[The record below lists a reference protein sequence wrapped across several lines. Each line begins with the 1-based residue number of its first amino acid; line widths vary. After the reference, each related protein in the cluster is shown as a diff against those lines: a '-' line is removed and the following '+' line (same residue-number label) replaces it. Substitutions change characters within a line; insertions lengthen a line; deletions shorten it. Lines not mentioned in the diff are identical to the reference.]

1 MPDHPFDIDFAPVFQ
16 AHYFG
21 EITDQD
27 LDNFLKEFS
36 NSSLGNN
43 VVFDAAGKL
52 VEIEGITVE
61 TGGFSQSGTTVT
73 ITHDGSETINVGDV
87 LNVILFVGADPGEVR
102 EELTVASVTSSTV
115 FTVTRTTSAT
125 VSAEVVSFYKE
136 DVSQSSNYSQSA
148 NTITVTHSGAE
159 TLAVGDVVDLNVTSG
174 SATTENVTV
183 TSVTSS
189 TEFKVASSTSVS
201 TSGNAT
207 FTKQNSV
214 NITAGDVDGI
224 QTTTDSLLSSKQSN
238 DLIDVLSEGEIAGF
252 HSPLEA
258 GLTQG
263 TDKYNIAALKD
274 VFLNGT
280 QVLKKSADINNLT
293 EGDFNFT
300 REDISFEPRFGTS
313 SQTALDTI
321 NEIESETAVGVEV
334 TKATPV
340 SRSISNQIDKLRI
353 TIVFPSLQ
361 EFNTSDGST
370 NGTQVNLSI
379 KITEN
384 NGTEHRVIKGTKG
397 AVIGKTNT
405 QYFRD
410 YIIKGLSNLSYPIT
424 ATVTRVTN
432 DSTDTNLQNK
442 FSWSSFTEIT
452 AEQRA
457 YVDIAHVG
465 LRFNAESFRSI
476 PTRTYRIRGIKVK
489 IPHNATVRS
498 DGSLSF
504 SGSFNGTLKT
514 DKEFTNDPAWVL
526 YDVLTNTRY
535 GASIPETAIDKFA
548 FYSASE
554 YNSTQIDDGS
564 GTGTTEARFSCNV
577 NINNQKEAFELIQ
590 DLCSVMRVQ
599 AFYEAGSITISQ
611 DRPSDPIYTFNISN
625 VTEGGFSYSNQ
636 SQKAK
641 FTKINVGFFDM
652 TTQAI
657 DYETVDDTTAQSR
670 YGIKTQT
677 IKSFATTSRGQASR
691 MAKWLLF
698 NQNNSSELVNFRI
711 TAEAG
716 VLVRPG
722 QIISVADEMK
732 QGVRRGGRIKT
743 GISTTQIEVDDTAST
758 DLVTSN
764 TAKLSVIL
772 TDGTLETKE
781 ISDISGATVTVSSA
795 FSSVPQANSVWVIE
809 NTTLEPTTWRVVNVQ
824 EEENLTFSITAASH
838 NSGKYAF
845 VEDGTALP
853 TKNFTLI
860 TKKLPAPQNLTASE
874 SLIVI
879 NNKAVARLSIS
890 FAAVK
895 GAIGYY
901 LQYKFENGNFINQQ
915 VKATDFDIDNITNG
929 KFVIRV
935 FSINAINK
943 LSERPNEIEFTSV
956 GKTALPGDV
965 QNLRV
970 ETISDQ
976 LMRLRFDK
984 STDIDVLHGGNVV
997 VRHSNLTNGNGT
1009 FTNSVDLI
1017 PALPG
1022 SVSETMLPAIDG
1034 EYILKFRDD
1043 GGRLSSGE
1051 ASVVVVNPDPLPKLL
1066 VFNDREDTDS
1076 PPFGGTKV
1084 DCFFS
1089 AEVNGLVL
1097 GSTETLDDVAD
1108 FDAIS
1113 SFDFLGAVD
1122 TTDGGTYDFANILD
1136 LGGVQPLRLTRH
1148 FVTQGFY
1155 PNDLIDSRS
1164 GNIDTWTD
1172 FDAATAFDVN
1182 AKLLVAV
1189 TSDAPSNGSS
1199 YQDSDFTGKTFN
1211 IFANGTHVGRGF
1223 KFRCEMISFDPA
1235 QSIEIDQLGYKA
1247 ELDRRTEQKSNI
1259 SSGTSASGL
1268 AVTFDN
1274 TFFTGSSGTSVSAG
1288 SQLPSIGIT
1297 ANDLGGTDK
1306 FELTNISGSGFT
1318 IKFTNAGNAVQD
1330 KIFSYTAVGF
1340 GRGS

>member
-1 MPDHPFDIDFAPVFQ
+1 MPDPFELEYALPDVMQ

-21 EITDQD
+21 HVTDENID
-27 LDNFLKEFS
+27 GFLKEFG
-36 NSSLGNN
+36 LGGLGDDI
-43 VVFDAAGKL
+43 VFDANGKL
-52 VEIEGITVE
+52 IEIDGITVE
-61 TGGFSQSGTTVT
+61 TGNFSQSGTTAT
-73 ITHDGSETINVGDV
+73 ITHDGSETIQVGDV
-87 LNVILFVGADPGEVR
+87 LNIIFVVGTNQNTPEV
-102 EELTVASVTSSTV
+102 LTVTAVSSSTV
-115 FTVTRTTSAT
+115 FTVTRSSSETIPN
-125 VSAEVVSFYKE
+125 EIVSFYFE
-136 DVSQSSNYSQSA
+136 DVPKTGTYSQSA
-148 NTITVTHSGAE
+148 NTITVTHNGTE

-174 SATTENVTV
+174 SSTTENVTV

-452 AEQRA
+452 SEQRA

-514 DKEFTNDPAWVL
+514 DKEFTNDPAWIL

-554 YNSTQIDDGS
+554 YNSTLIDDGD
-564 GTGTTEARFSCNV
+564 GGTEARFSCNV

-611 DRPSDPIYTFNISN
+611 DRPSDPVYTFNISN

-698 NQNNSSELVNFRI
+698 NQNNSSEIVNFSI

-722 QIISVADEMK
+722 QIISVADEVK

-758 DLVTSN
+758 DLVTTN

-772 TDGTLETKE
+772 SDGTLETKE
-781 ISDISGATVTVSSA
+781 ISGISGATVTVSSA

-824 EEENLTFSITAASH
+824 EQENLTFSITAASH
-838 NSGKYAF
+838 NSGKYDF
-845 VEDGTALP
+845 VEDGTPLP
-853 TKNFTLI
+853 AKSFTLI
-860 TKKLPAPQNLTASE
+860 TKKLPAPENLTASE

-915 VKATDFDIDNITNG
+915 VKATDFEIDNITNG

-943 LSERPNEIEFTSV
+943 LSERPNEIQFTSV
-956 GKTALPGDV
+956 GKTALPGDI

-997 VRHSNLTNGNGT
+997 VRHSNLTNGSGT

-1076 PPFGGTKV
+1076 PAFGGTKV

-1136 LGGVQPLRLTRH
+1136 LGAIHPLRLTRH

-1223 KFRCEMISFDPA
+1223 KFRCEMLSFDPA

-1247 ELDRRTEQKSNI
+1247 QLDRRTEQKSNI

-1274 TFFTGSSGTSVSAG
+1274 TFFTGSSTTSVSAG

-1330 KIFSYTAVGF
+1330 KTFSYTAVGF

>member
-1 MPDHPFDIDFAPVFQ
+1 MPFSDFDDLPDVDLNPFQ
-16 AHYFG
+16 LHYFG
-21 EITDQD
+21 EFTDQQ
-27 LDNFLKEFS
+27 LDGYLKEFG

-61 TGGFSQSGTTVT
+61 TGSYSQSGTTVT

-87 LNVILFVGADPGEVR
+87 LNVILNVGAVATEVR

-136 DVSQSSNYSQSA
+136 DVPLAGTYSQSA
-148 NTITVTHSGAE
+148 NTITVTHSGTE

-174 SATTENVTV
+174 SGTTENVTV

-189 TEFKVASSTSVS
+189 TEFKVASSTSVT

-207 FTKQNSV
+207 FTKQNDA
-214 NITAGDVDGI
+214 NRLAGDVDGI
-224 QTTTDSLLSSKQSN
+224 QTTTDSILSSKQSN

-361 EFNTSDGST
+361 QFNTSDGST

-432 DSTDTNLQNK
+432 DSSDTNLQNK

-554 YNSTQIDDGS
+554 YNSTLIDDGD
-564 GTGTTEARFSCNV
+564 GGTEARFSCNV

-611 DRPSDPIYTFNISN
+611 DRPSDPVYTFNISN

-636 SQKAK
+636 SQRAK

-698 NQNNSSELVNFRI
+698 NQNNSSEIVNFSI

-722 QIISVADEMK
+722 QIISVADEVK

-758 DLVTSN
+758 DLVSSN

-772 TDGTLETKE
+772 SDGTLETKE
-781 ISDISGATVTVSSA
+781 ISGISGATVTVSSA

-838 NSGKYAF
+838 NSGKYDF
-845 VEDGTALP
+845 VEDGTPLP
-853 TKNFTLI
+853 AKSFTLI
-860 TKKLPAPQNLTASE
+860 TKKLPAPENLSASE

-915 VKATDFDIDNITNG
+915 VKATDFDLDNITNG

-943 LSERPNEIEFTSV
+943 LSERPNEIQFTSV

-997 VRHSNLTNGNGT
+997 VRHSNLTNGTGT

-1199 YQDSDFTGKTFN
+1199 YQDSDFIGKTFN
-1211 IFANGTHVGRGF
+1211 TFANGTHVGRGF
-1223 KFRCEMISFDPA
+1223 KFRCEMLSFDPA
-1235 QSIEIDQLGYKA
+1235 QSIEIDQLGYSA
-1247 ELDRRTEQKSNI
+1247 ELDRRVETVNTVIASTTSTKS
-1259 SSGTSASGL
+1259 
-1268 AVTFDN
+1268 VTFTN
-1274 TFFTGSSGTSVSAG
+1274 SFFTGATGTSVSAN
-1288 SQLPSIGIT
+1288 SALPTIGIT
-1297 ANDLGGTDK
+1297 IENMSAGDEFFLS
-1306 FELTNISGSGFT
+1306 NISGTGFDID
-1318 IKFTNAGNAVQD
+1318 IKNDGSNVDRNF
-1330 KIFSYTAVGF
+1330 KYTAVGF